1 MCVCECRKKW
11 RAEKLRRAHKKQCSL
26 NYKVENVEEHGNSTE
41 IYNTHIIHDMI
52 VSSAPFAQIW
62 ASLFFPSAVLCSV
75 AECCWFCYHYNRN
88 LFISLCVCVCFSS
101 EYFFC
106 SVRWKNSQWYY
117 EYSANRSQYLY
128 IHTYILLCCFFPRSN
143 LGCVCMFFFQHT

>member
-1 MCVCECRKKW
+1 MCECRKKW

-88 LFISLCVCVCFSS
+88 LFISLCVCVFFVRIFFLFRSLKELTMISWVLSESLSIPLYTHIYFIMLFFSPLQS
-101 EYFFC
+101 RLCVYVFFH
-106 SVRWKNSQWYY
+106 
-117 EYSANRSQYLY
+117 
-128 IHTYILLCCFFPRSN
+128 HT
-143 LGCVCMFFFQHT
+143 